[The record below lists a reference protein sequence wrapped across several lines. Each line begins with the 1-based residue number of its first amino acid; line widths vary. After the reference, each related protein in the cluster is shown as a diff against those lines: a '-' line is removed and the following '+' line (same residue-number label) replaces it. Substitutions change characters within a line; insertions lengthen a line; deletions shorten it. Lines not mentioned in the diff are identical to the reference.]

1 MDRQPFWNFTATE
14 LTILLRR
21 RACSAVEITQSCLN
35 RISEREHIV
44 RAFVELDADGALRQ
58 AAELDRRGE
67 TGPLHGIPVAIKDT
81 VDVEHL
87 HCTLGTEIHKDRV
100 PAHDATVVGR
110 LRNAGAVI
118 LGTTVST
125 EYAIARAGPTRNPH
139 NPGHTP
145 GGSSSG
151 SAAAVAARMVP
162 LAVATQTVGSIV
174 RPSTYCGIFG
184 LKPTKDAIS
193 TTGAMTL
200 SPRLD
205 HIGPMARCID
215 DLWLAYLSMCDSGA
229 VAGNIGIEE
238 RKLTDVLLV
247 EGPLRDRIEPASRE
261 ALNRA
266 RSTFEAN
273 GIPVK
278 ETALPNSFKTMVNC
292 WETILFRDLAVNHGD
307 DRDHFGSKMSDR
319 FLQIIDLGRK
329 VTDRAYED
337 AITEAQYLRMQLLGL
352 LPKNAII
359 LAPATDGAAPA
370 FSEQTGPSYLQGLW
384 SLAGFPAL
392 AIPCGKVGD
401 LPVGVQLV
409 GHPMQ
414 EQFVLQAG
422 KILEGLGRDN

>member
-1 MDRQPFWNFTATE
+1 
-14 LTILLRR
+14 
-21 RACSAVEITQSCLN
+21 
-35 RISEREHIV
+35 
-44 RAFVELDADGALRQ
+44 
-58 AAELDRRGE
+58 
-67 TGPLHGIPVAIKDT
+67 
-81 VDVEHL
+81 
-87 HCTLGTEIHKDRV
+87 
-100 PAHDATVVGR
+100 
-110 LRNAGAVI
+110 
-118 LGTTVST
+118 
-125 EYAIARAGPTRNPH
+125 
-139 NPGHTP
+139 
-145 GGSSSG
+145 
-151 SAAAVAARMVP
+151 
-162 LAVATQTVGSIV
+162 
-174 RPSTYCGIFG
+174 
-184 LKPTKDAIS
+184 
-193 TTGAMTL
+193 
-200 SPRLD
+200 
-205 HIGPMARCID
+205 
-215 DLWLAYLSMCDSGA
+215 MCDSGA

-247 EGPLRDRIEPASRE
+247 EGPLRDRIEPVSRE

-352 LPKNAII
+352 LPKDAII